1 MRKSALVLTVL
12 VFGILL
18 VSSGAVAAAK
28 YHNHPKPASAHYKRI
43 GPCTWYGE
51 DLETKGL
58 AFLGGIGAGASAY
71 FHTCTPYYWYNG
83 KNWGWS
89 YGMGDLWYV
98 YPNNSLYS
106 VETDAY
112 GDVMGAYLKVVASVS
127 IPNSV

>member
-1 MRKSALVLTVL
+1 MKKGLIFPAVLL
-12 VFGILL
+12 GILL
-18 VSSGAVAAAK
+18 MSSAVLAAPSHK
-28 YHNHPKPASAHYKRI
+28 NIKPTSAHYKQI
-43 GPCTWYGE
+43 SQCVWYGE
-51 DLETKGL
+51 DLETKSVGL
-58 AFLGGIGAGASAY
+58 LGGIGAGASAY

-89 YGMGDLWYV
+89 FGQGDLWFV